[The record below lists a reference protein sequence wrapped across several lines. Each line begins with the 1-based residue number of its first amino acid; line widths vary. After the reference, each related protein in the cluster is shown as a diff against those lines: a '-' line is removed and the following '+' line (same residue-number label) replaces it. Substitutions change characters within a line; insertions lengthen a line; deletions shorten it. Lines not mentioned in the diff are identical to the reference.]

1 MFFLKLMSCD
11 LRDMSTSGASC
22 SSDYP
27 RASREREENYSGHKD
42 LVTISD
48 EGTLDF
54 RPGCNHEAQD
64 LINSIL
70 SPRTWEKYLSS
81 WKSWIQ
87 FKKSVRERGWCKA
100 EKIMV
105 DFFEHLIA
113 SGHSRAKVVSTL
125 AGISFCLQMMEK
137 KDVTKQFII
146 QQMLTSWRNKE
157 MEDNAETE
165 SNGDTGEL
173 LTPEMLGAVLYAT
186 KKVCFDNN
194 ESRLFCAV
202 FTLAFYGQ
210 FDMEELAARSKDED
224 GTGLVF
230 KDVIMERNSVFCKTQ
245 KSRSNKSQW
254 VEVKKREDK
263 FLCPVSRMKKYLVIR
278 PEGGRNFF
286 IHENGTP
293 LTQFQFSRVLTFAL
307 EEAGLDSRRLGPHS
321 LSYKT

>member
-1 MFFLKLMSCD
+1 
-11 LRDMSTSGASC
+11 MSTSGASC
-22 SSDYP
+22 SSGYP
-27 RASREREENYSGHKD
+27 RRSREREESFGGHQD

-54 RPGCNHEAQD
+54 RPGCTQEAQD
-64 LINSIL
+64 LVNAIL

-87 FKKSVRERGWCKA
+87 FKKAARQRGWCRP

-105 DFFEHLIA
+105 DFFEHMIA
-113 SGHSRAKVVSTL
+113 GGHSRSKVVSTL
-125 AGISFCLQMMEK
+125 AGISFCLQIMEK

-157 MEDNAETE
+157 MEENPEME
-165 SNGDTGEL
+165 SNGDCGEL
-173 LTPEMLGAVLYAT
+173 LTPEMLSSVLYAT

-194 ESRLFCAV
+194 ESRLFAAA
-202 FTLAFYGQ
+202 FTLAFYGP

-224 GTGLVF
+224 GTGLSF
-230 KDVIMERNSVFCKTQ
+230 KDVILERNSVFCKTQ
-245 KSRSNKSQW
+245 KNRANKSQW
-254 VEVKKREDK
+254 VEVKKRDDR
-263 FLCPVSRMKKYLVIR
+263 FLCPLTRIKKYLEIR

-293 LTQFQFSRVLTFAL
+293 LTQFQFSRVLSFAL
-307 EEAGLDSRRLGPHS
+307 EEAGLDSRRFGHHS
-321 LSYKT
+321 LVYKS